1 MGRFGLVKMM
11 MRVKTVRLRMIKKE
25 LAKRVL
31 LRLVLNLQ
39 II

>member
-1 MGRFGLVKMM
+1 MM

-31 LRLVLNLQ
+31 LRKGGFLCHGRSCNLF
-39 II
+39 